1 MPSLPPAGTATSP
14 VPTPKP
20 KPAPTPAPKPAA
32 PTSMNPT
39 QWAQLVAQDLG
50 INVNQDPNAVL
61 DILSW
66 MPNEEPTSSWWGGYG
81 TAAAPTR
88 INPLNA
94 GDIGNF
100 GYSGQASGLG
110 GYANLT
116 NAAGATAQM
125 IGQQNMSPILAALRA
140 GDAPGAFS
148 KALETSPWAGSHYGG
163 ATFTAAQAE
172 SEAQGAAVTNKAA
185 IGSGGNVSASSAV
198 AGALSSQTNPAIV
211 AQQNADEA
219 IQQSLQLTPQE
230 LADQQAILKANYGYS
245 QQQFGI
251 QGQQLGLSQNELN
264 QQYNQTV
271 QQRQYQMQQDIL
283 TGQGIT
289 DSIANI
295 MKQYGFQQQ
304 ALQQATQQ
312 GLQGEAAS
320 GVYNTG
326 TRRQFLAGQ
335 ALTASQQA
343 ASEQYSLQQA
353 RLSQQQLGVTE
364 AQQKA
369 QYGYS
374 QEQIQNGAKNLRL
387 QQQALGISEAQAKT
401 QYNNALQQLDL
412 NSIMGADQ
420 LEEQIATLAG
430 GGYSPL
436 GGMISQLQSL
446 IPGLA
451 GAMGNSGSSLSA
463 SGGNTTGG

>member
-1 MPSLPPAGTATSP
+1 MS
-14 VPTPKP
+14 
-20 KPAPTPAPKPAA
+20 
-32 PTSMNPT
+32 PT

-50 INVNQDPNAVL
+50 INTTTDPNAVL
-61 DILSW
+61 DILGW
-66 MPNEEPTSSWWGGYG
+66 MPHEEPASQWWGGFG
-81 TAAAPTR
+81 TTSDPTR

-94 GDIGNF
+94 GDIGQF
-100 GYSGQASGLG
+100 GYAASPLTGNTLAGGLG
-110 GYANLT
+110 TYPTLS
-116 NAAGATAQM
+116 AAAAATAQM
-125 IGQQNMSPILAALRA
+125 LGQKNMASALAGLKA
-140 GDAPGAFS
+140 GDAPAQFTNDIN
-148 KALETSPWAGSHYGG
+148 ATAWAGSKYSPITGG
-163 ATFTAAQAE
+163 QIST
-172 SEAQGAAVTNKAA
+172 EAQGPAVTAA
-185 IGSGGNVSASSAV
+185 LGSGQPGASNAV
-198 AGALSSQTNPAIV
+198 AGAIASQTNPAIV
-211 AQQNADEA
+211 AQENAAAA

-230 LADQQAILKANYGYS
+230 LADQQAILAANYGYS

-251 QGQQLGLSQNELN
+251 QSQQLGLSQNELN

-271 QQRQYQMQQDIL
+271 AQRQYQMQQDIL

-289 DSIANI
+289 NSIANI

-304 ALQQATQQ
+304 QLGIQTQQ

-326 TRRQFLAGQ
+326 TRTQFLGQQ
-335 ALTASQQA
+335 ALTASEQA

-364 AQQKA
+364 AQQKT

-374 QEQIQNGAKNLRL
+374 LQQIQNGAKNLKL

-401 QYNNALQQLDL
+401 QYQNALQQLDL

-420 LEEQIATLAG
+420 LEQQIATLAG

-436 GGMISQLQSL
+436 GGMISQLQQL

-451 GAMGNSGSSLSA
+451 GAMGGSGSSLNA
-463 SGGNTTGG
+463 AGGNTTGG